1 MMLYSKNRK
10 NLTRARTKRSKLM
23 SFINNRFRIQDE
35 KWEDVDYKV
44 NEMDLLF
51 NTVKDVNTL

>member
-1 MMLYSKNRK
+1 MLYSKNRK